1 MTKDQLIRM
10 NMYLTVRNCV
20 TQNESV
26 AKEVPKFMENYGIL
40 QKMTSEI
47 QMIGE
52 MQGTNKTGLARD
64 KNKLKLNLVE
74 LTAKNARKIAAL
86 AKFIN
91 SDTLLK
97 EVNYKEGVLGKMHE
111 VNLLQQAQITYDR
124 GEANMEKLKEH
135 GITAE
140 TQKAFQ
146 DAMNAFNVAL
156 KTPRAGIAER
166 RKATERLPILFDTA
180 DKAIEL
186 MDYAMGIVMDEQFD
200 FYTAYK
206 TSRKLVDTNTGNI
219 ALKATA
225 ADILSG
231 EPLKGVLFVFRIDN
245 NGLSSGANGVEIKKK
260 TAEKGSFQIRNLQA
274 GNYKVTVMKPGYKE
288 KVVTIS
294 VSGGERSDLAV
305 QLEKV

>member
-1 MTKDQLIRM
+1 MTKDQLIRL

-20 TQNESV
+20 TQNEVV
-26 AKEVPKFMENYGIL
+26 AKGVPKFMENYSIL

-52 MQGTNKTGLARD
+52 IQGTNKTGLARD
-64 KNKLKLNLVE
+64 KNKLKVTLVE

-111 VNLLQQAQITYDR
+111 VSLLQQAQITYDR
-124 GEANMEKLKEH
+124 GESNLEKLKEH

-140 TQKAFQ
+140 TQKTFQ
-146 DAMNAFNVAL
+146 DAINAFNVAL

-166 RKATERLPILFDTA
+166 RKATERLPVLFDTA
-180 DKAIEL
+180 EKAIEL
-186 MDYAMGIVMDEQFD
+186 MDFAMGIVMDEQVD

-206 TSRKLVDTNTGNI
+206 TARKLVDTNTGNI

-225 ADILSG
+225 ADILTG
-231 EPLKGVLFVFRIDN
+231 EPLKGVVFVFRIDN
-245 NGLSSGANGVEIKKK
+245 NGLSSGTNGIEIKKK
-260 TAEKGSFQIRNLQA
+260 TAEKGSFQIRNLQS
-274 GNYKVTVMKPGYKE
+274 GTYTVNVFKPGYKE
-288 KVVTIS
+288 KVVKVS
-294 VSGGERSDLAV
+294 VSGGERSDLSV

>member
-1 MTKDQLIRM
+1 MTRNQTIKL
-10 NMYLTVRNCV
+10 NMFLTVRNCIA
-20 TQNESV
+20 QNETE
-26 AKEVPKFMENYGIL
+26 AKVIPKFMENFAIL
-40 QKMTSEI
+40 QNTTSEI

-52 MQGTNKTGLARD
+52 MKGANKTGLALD
-64 KNKLKLNLVE
+64 KNKLKFNLVE
-74 LTAKNARKIAAL
+74 LAAKNARKIAAL

-111 VNLLQQAQITYDR
+111 VSLLQQAQIIYDR
-124 GEANMEKLKEH
+124 GEANLEKLKEH

-140 TQKAFQ
+140 TQKVFQ
-146 DAMNAFNVAL
+146 DVINAFNVAL

-180 DKAIEL
+180 EKAIDL

-206 TSRKLVDTNTGNI
+206 TARKLVDTNTGNI
-219 ALKATA
+219 YLRATA

-231 EPLKGVLFVFRIDN
+231 EPLKGVVFVFRMDN
-245 NGLSSGANGVEIKKK
+245 NGLMSGDNGIEIKKK
-260 TAEKGSFQIRNLQA
+260 TAEKGSFQIRNLQS
-274 GNYKVTVMKPGYKE
+274 GTYKVTVVKPGYKE
-288 KVVTIS
+288 KVVTECKLLIMQW
-294 VSGGERSDLAV
+294 SG
-305 QLEKV
+305 K